1 MSTWIKAGFWQQLC
15 NDCKGYKGWL
25 NLTEFV
31 KSIAQLYPGPMGP
44 AGPMGSL
51 TDAYYGSFYSLLD
64 QQATVPNVTQA
75 VIFEQTHLSNGVSI
89 TTDLDG
95 YKTKITFQY
104 PGVYNIAFSGQLHHR
119 GGGGSG
125 ETIFMW
131 FRQNGTDIPAT
142 NTKLTV
148 PNGRF
153 VIAAWNIFVIIAT
166 SGEYVQLVGY
176 PDNTSITLEHIDATA
191 TQPAVPSMILT
202 VNRIA

>member
-31 KSIAQLYPGPMGP
+31 KSIAQLYPGPQGP
-44 AGPMGSL
+44 VGPMGSL
-51 TDAYYGSFYSLLD
+51 TDAYHGSFYSLLD
-64 QQATVPNVTQA
+64 QQATLPNVTQA
-75 VIFEQTHLSNGVSI
+75 VVFEQTALSNGVTVTVDENNYLS
-89 TTDLDG
+89 
-95 YKTKITFQY
+95 KITFQY
-104 PGVYNIAFSGQLHHR
+104 AGVYNIDFSAQLHNT

-125 ETIFMW
+125 ESIFIW
-131 FRQNGTDIPAT
+131 FRKNGIDISSSNT
-142 NTKLTV
+142 NLTL

-153 VIAAWNIFVIIAT
+153 VVASWNIFVSVAN
-166 SGEYVQLVGY
+166 GDYVQLVGY
-176 PDNTSITLEHIDATA
+176 PDNTSIVLEHLEGTL